1 MVNLVLFHFVVVGL
15 CIWGVDLHLHSSN
28 HTTTP
33 IMAISAL
40 GQMLNWLDS
49 LSNTTQTCFL
59 SSWRRQLPELLK
71 CSHSPWFNLQ
81 SLFVFGIDHTR
92 GLADGELC
100 FPFGLTKIFQCLFQS
115 PSSAPGFA
123 ECAVTTEHQSS
134 REEASGKP
142 LQDLSKDRKQQ

>member
-1 MVNLVLFHFVVVGL
+1 MVNLQLFHFVVVGL
-15 CIWGVDLHLHSSN
+15 CIWGVDLHPHSSN
-28 HTTTP
+28 HTTAA
-33 IMAISAL
+33 IMA
-40 GQMLNWLDS
+40 MLNCSFKKPLTAS
-49 LSNTTQTCFL
+49 VTQRRRVFL
-59 SSWRRQLPELLK
+59 SSWRQQLPELLK
-71 CSHSPWFNLQ
+71 CPHSPWFHLQ

-123 ECAVTTEHQSS
+123 ECTVTTEHQSR
-134 REEASGKP
+134 REEASGKT